1 MFKKILLILMI
12 SILGFGVVGCSD
24 DLSEEELAKC
34 EKEYTNL
41 EKNLDDITGV
51 WYEEIFNGIYYEN
64 DNTTFRDDSI
74 IDGKAIKVTFDEETL
89 NKAKEKLKE
98 KRKIV
103 DDININRLKKY
114 VKYVIENGDTYKD
127 MTKEEK
133 DVERDKVL
141 NNASKIKQVLNKGL
155 DVYEDILNKGEK
167 LEYDEQEC
175 AELRDSFLKVSDMI
189 SEEMQG

>member
-12 SILGFGVVGCSD
+12 GVLGFGVVGCSD
-24 DLSEEELAKC
+24 DLSDEELAKC
-34 EKEYTNL
+34 EKEYSNL
-41 EKNLDDITGV
+41 EKILDDIHGE
-51 WYEEIFNGIYYEN
+51 WHEEIFNGIYYEN
-64 DNTTFRDDSI
+64 DNKTFGDDSI
-74 IDGKAIKVTFDEETL
+74 NDTRVLKVTFDEETL

-103 DDININRLKKY
+103 DDINIDRLKKY
-114 VKYVIENGDTYKD
+114 LKYEIKNGDAYKD

-133 DVERDKVL
+133 DEERDKVL
-141 NNASKIKQVLNKGL
+141 KNVSEIKKVLNKGL

-175 AELRDSFLKVSDMI
+175 EELRDSFLKVSNMI

>member
-1 MFKKILLILMI
+1 MFKKILLILTI
-12 SILGFGVVGCSD
+12 GILGFGVVGCSD
-24 DLSEEELAKC
+24 NLSEKELAKC
-34 EKEYTNL
+34 EKEYNNL
-41 EKNLDDITGV
+41 EKILDDITGV

-64 DNTTFRDDSI
+64 GNTTFRDDSI

-89 NKAKEKLKE
+89 NKAKETLKE

-103 DDININRLKKY
+103 DDINISRLKKY
-114 VKYVIENGDTYKD
+114 LKYEIKNGDTYKD